1 MRYPVHEGVSH
12 HRVSQRRQAAEL
24 ARTRRRLDAPDRRFI
39 LAEPEVIMRL
49 ANRLVFA
56 FIIVIADTLAFAI
69 PLAALLLAYVLLARP
84 PWFRDWVERLY
95 RTDPR

>member
-1 MRYPVHEGVSH
+1 LATTG
-12 HRVSQRRQAAEL
+12 RQPD
-24 ARTRRRLDAPDRRFI
+24 ARQGRSI

-95 RTDPR
+95 RSDPR